1 MTQPRQKSPPNT
13 RDAPEQSL
21 PGRILVV
28 DDHRDARQSMAAVLR
43 QAGHHVDCR
52 SSAIEALRIVSRDE
66 VRRIAKFVDDKMWEI
81 SENNN
86 LISTEKVAI
95 LTALNIAEDYLGT
108 LEQRKR
114 ETERVERK
122 TSSIIKLIDESRT

>member
-1 MTQPRQKSPPNT
+1 M
-13 RDAPEQSL
+13 AQSKQTTKVTIFGVEYSITSDRN
-21 PGRILVV
+21 P
-28 DDHRDARQSMAAVLR
+28 
-43 QAGHHVDCR
+43 
-52 SSAIEALRIVSRDE
+52 DE

>member
-1 MTQPRQKSPPNT
+1 MTKGKETTKVTIFGVEYSIT
-13 RDAPEQSL
+13 SDRDPE
-21 PGRILVV
+21 
-28 DDHRDARQSMAAVLR
+28 
-43 QAGHHVDCR
+43 
-52 SSAIEALRIVSRDE
+52 E

-95 LTALNIAEDYLGT
+95 LTALNIAEDYLRT
-108 LEQRKR
+108 LEQRRR

-122 TSSIIKLIDESRT
+122 ATSIIKLIDETRA

>member
-1 MTQPRQKSPPNT
+1 MAQSKQTTKVTIFGVEYSITSDHN
-13 RDAPEQSL
+13 PE
-21 PGRILVV
+21 
-28 DDHRDARQSMAAVLR
+28 
-43 QAGHHVDCR
+43 
-52 SSAIEALRIVSRDE
+52 E

-95 LTALNIAEDYLGT
+95 LTALNIAEDYLHT

-114 ETERVERK
+114 EKERVEKK
-122 TSSIIKLIDESRT
+122 TSSIIKLIDESRL